1 MIITMTKKQKG
12 PDAIKEFAKKYG
24 SIKEVERLYEKTANP
39 LFLVD
44 YENWKYFKE
53 NPDEELESGITRVT
67 NKLTLT
73 DVELEILDFIKNK
86 EPNSI
91 RELARLLD
99 KDIKTIHPKI
109 KELEEEGLIELKKG
123 TKNRKIP
130 YLNYDE
136 ISITI

>member
-1 MIITMTKKQKG
+1 MIITLIKKQKG
-12 PDAIKEFAKKYG
+12 HEAVKDYEKKYG
-24 SIKEVERLYEKTANP
+24 SIKEAERLYKQTANP

-44 YENWKYFKE
+44 LENWKYLKD
-53 NPDEELESGITRVT
+53 NPDEEIESGITRVT

-73 DVELEILDFIKNK
+73 DMELEILDFIKNEQPK
-86 EPNSI
+86 SI
-91 RELARLLD
+91 RELARFLN
-99 KDIKTIHPKI
+99 KDIKSIHPKI

>member
-1 MIITMTKKQKG
+1 MFISIIKKQKG
-12 PDAIKEFAKKYG
+12 HEVLKDYEKKYG
-24 SIKEVERLYEKTANP
+24 SIKEVERLYKETANP

-44 YENWKYFKE
+44 YENWKYFRD
-53 NPDEELESGITRVT
+53 NPDEELESGVTKVT

-73 DVELEILDFIKNK
+73 DMDLEILDYIKK
-86 EPNSI
+86 EHPQSI
-91 RELARLLD
+91 RELARFLD

-109 KELEEEGLIELKKG
+109 KKLEEEGLIELKNG

-136 ISITI
+136 ISIAI

>member
-1 MIITMTKKQKG
+1 MIITLIKKQRGHEVLK
-12 PDAIKEFAKKYG
+12 DYEKKYG
-24 SIKEVERLYEKTANP
+24 SIREVERLYKETANP
-39 LFLVD
+39 IFLVD
-44 YENWKYFKE
+44 YENWKYFKD

-73 DVELEILDFIKNK
+73 DTELEILDFIKNENPK
-86 EPNSI
+86 SI
-91 RELARLLD
+91 RELARFLN

-123 TKNRKIP
+123 TRNRKIP

-136 ISITI
+136 ISISI

>member
-1 MIITMTKKQKG
+1 MIITLIKKQKG
-12 PDAIKEFAKKYG
+12 HEVLKDYETKYG
-24 SIKEVERLYEKTANP
+24 SIKEAERLYKKTANP

-44 YENWKYFKE
+44 LENWKYFRD

-73 DVELEILDFIKNK
+73 DVELKILDFIKN
-86 EPNSI
+86 ERPESI
-91 RELARLLD
+91 RELARFLN

-123 TKNRKIP
+123 TKNRKVP
-130 YLNYDE
+130 YLNYDK
-136 ISITI
+136 ISISI